1 MSNGSDWSNLTTK
14 RAAIL
19 RVLRH
24 LVANPTVAQNCIG
37 NDPAFKNLF
46 QDQNVGNITLPQGAR
61 VILFSSGEEALNVG
75 SSVMIENPSTASA
88 SATDREL
95 LSYVLGNYKYW

>member
-24 LVANPTVAQNCIG
+24 LVANPTVAQNCVG
-37 NDPAFKNLF
+37 NDTALKNVF
-46 QDQNVGNITLPQGAR
+46 QDPNVGNITLPPGAR
-61 VILFSSGEEALNVG
+61 VSLFPAGEEALNAG
-75 SSVMIENPSTASA
+75 SSVILENPASA
-88 SATDREL
+88 TANATDREL